1 LSIDY
6 RDTSVFSTADVRRYY
21 DANTAAFV
29 RRGQGG
35 SLGAIHRA
43 VWGPGV
49 TDRGTA
55 FRYVENL
62 LLRRLDATPADR
74 TPHVLDLGCG
84 VGGSL
89 TYLAQQRSLRATG
102 VTLSPVQARLGQQR
116 VAETGI
122 ANRVEILEGDYT
134 NLPAG
139 IGDIDLAYAIEA
151 FVHGPSPESFFV
163 EARRVLVSGGLLIVC
178 DDFRTDGG
186 DPAAARTLAQFA
198 HGWHVNTLLAP
209 AALRDLAARAG
220 FDLVETIDLTP
231 FLELARPR
239 DRVIALLTSTLGWI
253 PPLGRRF
260 APLVGGAALQ
270 RGLARGWIAYHC
282 VVFRRR

>member
-1 LSIDY
+1 M
-6 RDTSVFSTADVRRYY
+6 FSTSDVRRYY

-49 TDRGTA
+49 TNRGSA
-55 FRYVENL
+55 FRYVEDL
-62 LLRRLDATPADR
+62 ILRRLEDSSTNR

-84 VGGSL
+84 IGGSL
-89 TYLAQQRSLRATG
+89 TYLAGRRSLRGTG

-116 VAETGI
+116 VADMGI
-122 ANRVEILEGDYT
+122 ADRVEILEGDYT
-134 NLPAG
+134 HLPTG
-139 IGDIDLAYAIEA
+139 IGGVDLAYAIES
-151 FVHGPSPESFFV
+151 FVHGPSPERFLA
-163 EARRVLVSGGLLIVC
+163 EARRVLVPGGLLVLC
-178 DDFRTDGG
+178 DDFRADAG
-186 DPAAARTLAQFA
+186 DPAAAPTLAQFA
-198 HGWHVNTLLAP
+198 RGWHVNTLLAP
-209 AALRDLAARAG
+209 SALHELATRAG

-239 DRVIALLTSTLGWI
+239 DRVIALLTSALGWI
-253 PPLGRRF
+253 PSVARRF

-270 RGLARGWIAYHC
+270 RGLARRWIAYHC